1 MKNLYIYF
9 FLFIVPT
16 FSQELTLEHAINLTL
31 KNEKTIKN
39 SEVSLENAQLDL
51 SIALKTAL
59 PNIVLNGTFENS
71 EYTRTIANNS
81 NTKTTYQ
88 QALTIYQPIFQGG
101 AILGG
106 IEGAKAF
113 KNIAN
118 LNYLSTLRDTRLN
131 TINIYCNI
139 LILQNNLHIYTSSK
153 NQLKETYNS
162 QQEQL
167 KMNLVTLADFL
178 KTESSI
184 LELESQIIDVQNQI
198 TIQKLNL
205 KILTGISEQENINLK
220 KFIIPSNFSET
231 IDFSSNLSHA
241 LTGSL
246 LAKIAE
252 NNLELSEAEALIARA
267 NLLPQIN
274 AFAQLG
280 GVQKKKYSETM
291 SDSWSAGLT
300 FTWNVF
306 NFGKD
311 LDNYEVAKNNKKI
324 QETNSKIT
332 QDNIK
337 INVTDAYLQIVK
349 FEKLIDSNLKNYQA
363 TKENL
368 NIDTARYERGLISTI
383 DYLLSFSQFIQAS
396 VSYNVVVLQYYVA
409 FETYRSLLI

>member
-1 MKNLYIYF
+1 MKYYPTSVLSIITKVYGRLYEKSVYI
-9 FLFIVPT
+9 FLFFIVPA

-31 KNEKTIKN
+31 KNEKTIKT

-167 KMNLVTLADFL
+167 KMNLVTLADLL

-324 QETNSKIT
+324 QETSNKIT
-332 QDNIK
+332 QDNVNYHRPNRGRGFVGNLTHVGY
-337 INVTDAYLQIVK
+337 INHALRVVPT
-349 FEKLIDSNLKNYQA
+349 LIY
-363 TKENL
+363 
-368 NIDTARYERGLISTI
+368 ILIG
-383 DYLLSFSQFIQAS
+383 
-396 VSYNVVVLQYYVA
+396 
-409 FETYRSLLI
+409 

>member
-1 MKNLYIYF
+1 ML
-9 FLFIVPT
+9 
-16 FSQELTLEHAINLTL
+16 
-31 KNEKTIKN
+31 
-39 SEVSLENAQLDL
+39 
-51 SIALKTAL
+51 
-59 PNIVLNGTFENS
+59 NS
-71 EYTRTIANNS
+71 EYTRTTANNS

-167 KMNLVTLADFL
+167 KMNLVTLADLL
-178 KTESSI
+178 KTESSL

-280 GVQKKKYSETM
+280 GVQKEKYSETM

-306 NFGKD
+306 NFEKD
-311 LDNYEVAKNNKKI
+311 LDNYEVAKNNKKF
-324 QETNSKIT
+324 KR
-332 QDNIK
+332 
-337 INVTDAYLQIVK
+337 
-349 FEKLIDSNLKNYQA
+349 LIAK
-363 TKENL
+363 
-368 NIDTARYERGLISTI
+368 
-383 DYLLSFSQFIQAS
+383 
-396 VSYNVVVLQYYVA
+396 
-409 FETYRSLLI
+409 

>member
-9 FLFIVPT
+9 FLFIVPA

-167 KMNLVTLADFL
+167 KMNLVTLADLL
-178 KTESSI
+178 KTDSSI

-324 QETNSKIT
+324 QKTNSKIT